1 MSTKKL
7 QIIDGILKYEPA
19 TTTADGLMSSED
31 KLKLDGIAT
40 GANKTIVD
48 SALSSTSANPVQN
61 KVVNTAISNLSTLVG
76 DTPVATQ
83 IDTAITSQKGA
94 TGGIAELDSNGKVPA
109 AQLPSYVDDVLEYTA
124 RSNFPSTGETGKIY
138 VDTETNLTY
147 RWSGSDYVEISPS
160 LALGTTSSTA
170 FRGDYGNTAY
180 THATAKGSAFASGLY
195 KITTNAQGHVT
206 AATAVEKSDITGL
219 GIPAQDTTYNAAT
232 TNTAGL
238 MSVSDKTKLDAIT
251 DSADS
256 VSFSASA
263 TSGNKVGTITIN
275 GTATNMY
282 SPTQTSISG
291 NAGSATVLANTRY
304 IDGVSF
310 TGAANVTRYATCSTA
325 AATAAKTA
333 SITTGTFSLI
343 AGARVTVKF
352 TDSNNAAS
360 PTLNIGSTGAKEIY
374 WHGAALTSS
383 QYWQAGAVLD
393 FVYDGTNWEVLGIHN
408 VGGLGT
414 GSNGEIFNDYSNN
427 IASNSNS
434 HAEGSHTTASNS
446 QAHAEGYGTTASGYC
461 AHAEGYEATASGYVS
476 HAEGYKT
483 KATEDYSHAE
493 GGSTTASQ
501 DYAHAEGYQTE
512 ASGYY
517 AHAEGYWAK
526 ATQNAAHAEGYYTN
540 ATGSYSHAEGSY
552 ATASGSNSHAEG
564 YGTKASSGNAHVQG
578 KYNVDDTS
586 STYAHI
592 VGNGSGDT
600 SRSNAHT
607 IDWNGVGWFA
617 GGVKVGGTGQDDAAA
632 KSVVTTINVTDDD
645 AGNVTITWG

>member
-180 THATAKGSAFASGLY
+180 THATAKGAAFASGLY

-282 SPTQTSISG
+282 SPTQTSVSG

-343 AGARVTVKF
+343 TGARVTVKF
-352 TDSNNAAS
+352 TDSNSAAS

-427 IASNSNS
+427 IASSSNS

-578 KYNVDDTS
+578 KYNIDDTS

-592 VGNGSGDT
+592 VGNGSGDS

-607 IDWNGVGWFA
+607 LDWNGIGWFA

-645 AGNVTITWG
+645 VGNVTITWG

>member
-7 QIIDGILKYEPA
+7 QIIDGILKYDPV

-40 GANKTIVD
+40 GANKTTVD
-48 SALSSTSANPVQN
+48 SALSATSTNPVQN
-61 KVVNTAISNLSTLVG
+61 KVVNTAITNLSTLVG
-76 DTPVATQ
+76 D
-83 IDTAITSQKGA
+83 
-94 TGGIAELDSNGKVPA
+94 
-109 AQLPSYVDDVLEYTA
+109 
-124 RSNFPSTGETGKIY
+124 
-138 VDTETNLTY
+138 
-147 RWSGSDYVEISPS
+147 
-160 LALGTTSSTA
+160 
-170 FRGDYGNTAY
+170 
-180 THATAKGSAFASGLY
+180 
-195 KITTNAQGHVT
+195 
-206 AATAVEKSDITGL
+206 
-219 GIPAQDTTYNAAT
+219 
-232 TNTAGL
+232 
-238 MSVSDKTKLDAIT
+238 MSVSEQIAN
-251 DSADS
+251 A
-256 VSFSASA
+256 
-263 TSGNKVGTITIN
+263 
-275 GTATNMY
+275 M
-282 SPTQTSISG
+282 SG
-291 NAGSATVLANTRY
+291 NAGSATKLDTART

-310 TGAANVTRYATCSTA
+310 DGTADVTRYAVCGTA
-325 AATAAKTA
+325 ADVAAKTA
-333 SITTGTFSLI
+333 SITNGTFVLA
-343 AGARVTVKF
+343 AGTRVTVF
-352 TDSNNAAS
+352 FIYPNTASS
-360 PTLNIGSTGAKEIY
+360 PTLNINDTGDVAIY
-374 WHGAALTSS
+374 WNGNPITSAR
-383 QYWQAGAVLD
+383 YWQASTTLD
-393 FVYDGTNWEVLGIHN
+393 FVYDGIQWKVLGVHN

-427 IASNSNS
+427 IASSSNA

-483 KATEDYSHAE
+483 NATEDYSHAE

-578 KYNVDDTS
+578 KYNIDDTS

-592 VGNGSGDT
+592 VGNGSGDS

-607 IDWNGVGWFA
+607 LDWNGVGWFA

-645 AGNVTITWG
+645 AGNVTIAWG